1 MEERGMI
8 DTYKPNMEDL
18 CELIVQFTAEHVEGE
33 LDYIGPNKPDAP
45 FFNRM
50 ARRIHDGDGIEPMD
64 LVECAERL
72 HKYRLTQLPHIGS
85 LAGYPPN
92 TEWGVVLDALR
103 ATGEEAKRIR
113 REYEDKVKA
122 TIEFTYGKDKYSP
135 EPQWHAE
142 IIDKPAFVE
151 LMKFANDNPDK
162 FPPNWAMNVFTKQ
175 IEVAVTK
182 NEALKNKVFQAERYV
197 RKYNYKGYDRE
208 DKRIKLTLPVSRDQ
222 FFHNTAKEVCGFPD
236 YMWDWDYSCW
246 SLKDSK
252 EAIDKL
258 VRGFNLLKLDMPYN
272 FDALLRLRGESADPI
287 VEDESTYYSATLH
300 KGDVMVKIPYN
311 DSALRVKVKGF
322 GAKWNKDAK
331 SWVIPM
337 SKIALV
343 QEAIEDD
350 CPVLCENISA
360 IPEVHTYTTKK
371 AERVAI
377 SDVATLGDDDKR
389 VKEMEARLS
398 EVFPPGHK
406 LYPFQYVGVR
416 FAELAGGRA
425 LIGDDMGLGK
435 TMQSLG
441 YVALHPEHH
450 PALIVCPAIVKYN
463 WLNETQK
470 WLGSTYTSGVID
482 KGSSPVPDTDI
493 VVINY
498 DIMNKKK
505 DELLERGFKT
515 IVCDESH
522 HLKNHK
528 AARTKATLDVAE
540 QCESVLFL
548 SGTPVT
554 NRPKELWTTLTTL
567 RPTEWRGKWY
577 DFTERYCDP
586 HEKHV
591 GGGRYIRDTSG
602 SSNEKEL
609 HGVLR
614 DLMIRRLKKE
624 VMKELPDK
632 VRDYVQ
638 VNVSDA
644 ELRKYKRLSE
654 TLWLEAQSGKPG
666 AVLNMLT
673 ELRHECGRMKTKF
686 AAKYVTD
693 YVEQTGGPVV
703 VFAHHKDVLREI
715 HDIVR
720 EMKKEDGG
728 RFRLRVIIGE
738 TPANKRTEIVEH
750 FQEGRV
756 DVLLASTTAANTGI
770 TLTRADTVF
779 FVERDWTPAVEEQ
792 AEDRVNRIGQDSGT
806 VWAKYLTLR
815 GTIDETFN
823 EVVEGKRAVIKAFLD
838 GGDKQERY
846 HVGEELIKAMVAK
859 GELPA
864 EALEMHMRDKKK
876 PKGYE

>member
-1 MEERGMI
+1 MI
-8 DTYKPNMEDL
+8 DTYKPNMKDL
-18 CELIVQFTAEHVEGE
+18 QTLIVQFTAEHVEGQ

-50 ARRIHDGDGIEPMD
+50 ARRIHDGDGIEPMH

-72 HKYRLTQLPHIGS
+72 HKYRLTQLPNIGS
-85 LAGYPPN
+85 LAGFPPN
-92 TEWGVVLDALR
+92 TDWGVVLDVLR

-122 TIEFTYGKDKYSP
+122 TMENAK
-135 EPQWHAE
+135 
-142 IIDKPAFVE
+142 IIDTPAFVE
-151 LMKFANDNPDK
+151 LAKFAHDNPDK
-162 FPPNWAMNVFTKQ
+162 FPPNWAMDVYNKQ
-175 IEVAVTK
+175 IDAVVAK
-182 NEALKNKVFQAERYV
+182 NEALKNKAFQVERYV

-272 FDALLRLRGESADPI
+272 FDALLRLRGESASPI

-300 KGDVMVKIPYN
+300 KGDVMVKIPYK
-311 DSALRVKVKGF
+311 DSALRVQVKGF

-331 SWVIPM
+331 SWVVPM

-343 QEAIEDD
+343 QEAIKDD

-377 SDVATLGDDDKR
+377 SDVATLGDDDPR
-389 VKEMEARLS
+389 VREMEARLS

-493 VVINY
+493 VIINY

-567 RPTEWRGKWY
+567 RPTEWRGKWF

-591 GGGRYIRDTSG
+591 GRGRYIRDTSG

-624 VMKELPDK
+624 VMTELPDK

-644 ELRKYKRLSE
+644 ELRKYKRLSQ
-654 TLWLEAQSGKPG
+654 TLWTEAQSGKPG

-703 VFAHHKDVLREI
+703 LFAHHKDVLREI
-715 HDIVR
+715 YDKVR

-728 RFRLRVIIGE
+728 RFRLSVIIGE
-738 TPANKRTEIVEH
+738 TPANKRTEIVER
-750 FQEGRV
+750 FQEGSV
-756 DVLLASTTAANTGI
+756 DILFASTTAANTGI

-846 HVGEELIKAMVAK
+846 NVGEELIKAMVAK

-864 EALEMHMRDKKK
+864 EAIELHMKDKKK

>member
-1 MEERGMI
+1 MI

-18 CELIVQFTAEHVEGE
+18 HRLIVQFTAEHVEGQ

-72 HKYRLTQLPHIGS
+72 HKYRLTQLPLIGS

-92 TEWGVVLDALR
+92 TDWGVALDVLR
-103 ATGEEAKRIR
+103 AIGEEAKRIQ
-113 REYEDKVKA
+113 REYRKKAEAMFSVEKTLYEDGFPWAQWHVKV
-122 TIEFTYGKDKYSP
+122 IDVPEFTKLA
-135 EPQWHAE
+135 Q
-142 IIDKPAFVE
+142 
-151 LMKFANDNPDK
+151 FANDNPDK
-162 FPPNWAMNVFTKQ
+162 FPPDWGVNMLLKQ
-175 IEVAVTK
+175 QEMARVM
-182 NEALKNKVFQAERYV
+182 NEALKTDAENRTFQAERYV

-208 DKRIKLTLPVSRDQ
+208 DKRIRLTLPVSRDQ

-246 SLKDSK
+246 SLKDTK

-258 VRGFNLLKLDMPYN
+258 VRGFNLLKLEIPYN
-272 FDALLRLRGESADPI
+272 FDALLKLRGESADPI
-287 VEDESTYYSATLH
+287 VEDESTYYNATLH
-300 KGDVMVKIPYN
+300 KGDVMVKIPYK
-311 DSALRVKVKGF
+311 DSALRKKVKDF

-343 QEAIEDD
+343 HEAIEDD
-350 CPVLCENISA
+350 YPVLHKNIEA
-360 IPEVHTYTTKK
+360 IPEVHTYLKQK

-377 SDVATLGDDDKR
+377 SDVATLGDDDPR

-416 FAELAGGRA
+416 FAELALGRA

-435 TMQSLG
+435 TMQALA

-450 PALIVCPAIVKYN
+450 PALVVCPSIVKYN

-470 WLGSTYTSGVID
+470 WLGSTYTSGIID

-498 DIMNKKK
+498 DIVNKKK

-522 HLKNHK
+522 YLKNYK
-528 AARTKATLDVAE
+528 AARTKATLEIVKE
-540 QCESVLFL
+540 CESVLFL
-548 SGTPVT
+548 SGTAAT
-554 NRPKELWTTLTTL
+554 NRPVELWTTLNAL

-577 DFTERYCDP
+577 EFTNRYCGA
-586 HEKHV
+586 EETRF
-591 GGGRYIRDTSG
+591 GRDVSG

-614 DLMIRRLKKE
+614 ELMIRRLKKE
-624 VMKELPDK
+624 VLPELPDK
-632 VRDYVQ
+632 VREYVQ

-654 TLWLEAQSGKPG
+654 TLWLEAKSGKPG

-686 AAKYVTD
+686 TAKYVAD

-715 HDIVR
+715 YDIVR

-728 RFRLRVIIGE
+728 RFRLRAITGE
-738 TPANKRTEIVEH
+738 TPAERRTEIVER
-750 FQEGRV
+750 FQDGAV
-756 DVLLASTTAANTGI
+756 DMLLASTTAANTGI

-846 HVGEELIKAMVAK
+846 NVGEELIKAMVAK

-864 EALEMHMRDKKK
+864 EAIELHAKDKKK